1 MIYIHAYISVGNK
14 SGIKELTNKG
24 EGMITIVTDIFSRL
38 NLQTGVETYFAN
50 IQKHSQDGR
59 PTFEEARRD
68 YTSLNKT
75 KTRFNLI
82 SFC

>member
-1 MIYIHAYISVGNK
+1 MIA
-14 SGIKELTNKG
+14 
-24 EGMITIVTDIFSRL
+24 IVTDIFSRL

-50 IQKHSQDGR
+50 IQRNWQDGR

-75 KTRFNLI
+75 NTRFNLI
-82 SFC
+82 SFS

>member
-1 MIYIHAYISVGNK
+1 MIA
-14 SGIKELTNKG
+14 
-24 EGMITIVTDIFSRL
+24 IVTDIFSRL

-50 IQKHSQDGR
+50 TQRNWQEGR

-82 SFC
+82 SFS